1 MALLTLLV
9 LVSGSQVS
17 PVQKVIELLDGLK
30 GKVQADLASEEAL
43 MGDFTKW
50 CDSEAN
56 DKEDAITSNTRTKGD
71 LAAAISDA
79 SASIGGLTSETE
91 ELAAKISSADADL
104 KAATKIRS
112 TEHGDFSASESE
124 LVETVDT
131 LARAIIVLKR
141 GQSSFLQ
148 KSTPKELSMMADGLS
163 KVIAA
168 SWVSSHQKQ
177 AVQALLQQAQQAS
190 DGDEDLELAPQ
201 ATTAAYESQGGSILD
216 VLDDMKTKAEE
227 ALSGL
232 RKDEM
237 ASSHAYQLLK
247 QSLDTQLKADQKR
260 MNAASTE
267 KSATTEAK
275 ASAEEDLAAT
285 AKALAADTSYLEDL
299 KTKCAMKGD
308 EWAARQKS
316 AGEEI
321 QAIEKAREILS
332 NGVKVFLQ
340 VGKSTAS
347 TKDDQDKRM
356 KVTQILRRISRDAH
370 QFQLTQITAASQ
382 NDEFS
387 KVRGLVEAMI
397 ARLTQEAAEEAD
409 AKSFCDTETAK
420 SKAKQ
425 ADLSAKADMHAARV
439 EKGTAE
445 KAKLEG
451 EVKQIQEQLAAM
463 DAGQAEATKLRSEEK
478 AAYKQA
484 SSDYKQSAD
493 AVASAIEVLSE
504 YYNKG
509 SFVQVASSVRQAP
522 DFSAG
527 KTDVAGTIMEM
538 LEVAESDFTRLLAEA
553 DADESQAQEAFD
565 KLVQENAVTKAAK
578 QAEIRGNEGELK
590 QLQTAL
596 LNSKEDAATTAKEL
610 DATLAY
616 LDKLKPQCESKVMTY
631 AERVQKREDEIAG
644 LKEAL
649 EILEA

>member
-1 MALLTLLV
+1 
-9 LVSGSQVS
+9 
-17 PVQKVIELLDGLK
+17 
-30 GKVQADLASEEAL
+30 
-43 MGDFTKW
+43 
-50 CDSEAN
+50 
-56 DKEDAITSNTRTKGD
+56 
-71 LAAAISDA
+71 
-79 SASIGGLTSETE
+79 
-91 ELAAKISSADADL
+91 
-104 KAATKIRS
+104 
-112 TEHGDFSASESE
+112 
-124 LVETVDT
+124 
-131 LARAIIVLKR
+131 
-141 GQSSFLQ
+141 
-148 KSTPKELSMMADGLS
+148 
-163 KVIAA
+163 
-168 SWVSSHQKQ
+168 
-177 AVQALLQQAQQAS
+177 
-190 DGDEDLELAPQ
+190 
-201 ATTAAYESQGGSILD
+201 
-216 VLDDMKTKAEE
+216 MKTKAEE

-237 ASSHAYQLLK
+237 ASSHAYQMLK

-285 AKALAADTSYLEDL
+285 EKALAADTSYLEDL

-332 NGVKVFLQ
+332 DGVKVFLQ

-522 DFSAG
+522 DFNAG

-578 QAEIRGNEGELK
+578 QAEIRGNEGQLK

-596 LNSKEDAATTAKEL
+596 LNSKEDASTTAKEL